1 VKAGL
6 QIGQTAE
13 MEFTVTPEMRAQFGG
28 EIVHDLLSTSTLV
41 HYTEWVA
48 RLIILP
54 YIEEHEEGMGS
65 HVDIS
70 HLMMTPVGMK
80 IQLKATV
87 TAIRDNKVECEVEA
101 CNFRGKV
108 AKATITQ
115 AIVQKQWLENKIRE
129 MALINGIVREQEQR
143 SFR

>member
-28 EIVHDLLSTSTLV
+28 ETVHDLLSTSTLV
-41 HYTEWVA
+41 HYMEWAA
-48 RLIILP
+48 RRIILP

-87 TAIRDNKVECEVEA
+87 TAIRENKVECDVEA
-101 CNFRGKV
+101 SNFRGKV

-129 MALINGIVREQEQR
+129 MALINSIVREQEQR